1 MNIKNRYSVLDLF
14 AGAGGFGLGFNLSG
28 YSIKYSLEIDQWA
41 VETLRNNNPKT
52 IVIHEDIRA
61 FNDSSE
67 ILSAVNNEN
76 FDVIIGGP
84 PCQGFSVANPKKDS
98 KDPRNSLF
106 TNFVKWVSV
115 LRPKVFVMENVKGI
129 LSRRN
134 LSNEKVIDIIQNSF
148 NDLGYSV
155 DIWILNSVEYGVP
168 QYRERVFIVG
178 NSLKKQIIEPTPI
191 FDKEKLEELISVGDA
206 ILDLPILNA
215 GEGSNISD
223 YTKDPASD
231 YQKWA
236 RGNQNVLFNHEAMK
250 HTKRIVERF
259 NQIQWGESPH
269 NIPSEYH
276 AKKRNGNG
284 EKSKVIYNMNNRR
297 LDPRKPSYT
306 IPASFY
312 SSFIHPYQNRNLT
325 AREAAR
331 IQSFP
336 DYYHFFGKRTMVSS
350 KLLQKNNRLD
360 ENHLSQYNQI
370 GNAVPPLLAKFIA
383 NQIKIFLDGNKL

>member
-1 MNIKNRYSVLDLF
+1 M
-14 AGAGGFGLGFNLSG
+14 GFNLSG

-41 VETLRNNNPKT
+41 VETLRKNNPKT
-52 IVIHEDIRA
+52 IVIHKDIRA
-61 FNDSSE
+61 LNGSSE

-148 NDLGYSV
+148 NDLGYSA
-155 DIWILNSVEYGVP
+155 DIWILNSAEYGVP

-178 NSLKKQIIEPTPI
+178 NSLNKQIIKPTPI

-215 GEGSNISD
+215 GEGSNISN

-236 RGNQNVLFNHEAMK
+236 RGNQNILFNHEAMK

-259 NQIQWGESPH
+259 NQIQWGESPN

-284 EKSKVIYNMNNRR
+284 EKSKVLYNMNNRR

-336 DYYHFFGKRTMVSS
+336 DYYRFFGKRTMVSS

-383 NQIKIFLDGNKL
+383 NQIKIFLDEN

>member
-41 VETLRNNNPKT
+41 VETLRKNNPKT
-52 IVIHEDIRA
+52 IVIHKDIRA
-61 FNDSSE
+61 LNGSSE

-148 NDLGYSV
+148 NDLGYSA
-155 DIWILNSVEYGVP
+155 DIWILNSAEYGVP

-178 NSLKKQIIEPTPI
+178 NSLNKQIIKPTPI

-215 GEGSNISD
+215 GEGSNISN

-236 RGNQNVLFNHEAMK
+236 RGNQNILFNHEAMK

-259 NQIQWGESPH
+259 NQIQWGESPN

-284 EKSKVIYNMNNRR
+284 EKSKVLYNMNNRR

-336 DYYHFFGKRTMVSS
+336 DYYRFFGKRTMVSS

-383 NQIKIFLDGNKL
+383 NQIKIFLDEN